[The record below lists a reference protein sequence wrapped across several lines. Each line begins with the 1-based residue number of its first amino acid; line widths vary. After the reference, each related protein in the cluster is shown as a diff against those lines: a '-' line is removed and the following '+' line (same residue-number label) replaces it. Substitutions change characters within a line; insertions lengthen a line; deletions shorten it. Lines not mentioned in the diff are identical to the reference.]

1 MLCIKAKLLINESK
15 APAYVSGPIPSPS
28 LLPTAHQPHWPS
40 FCPANV
46 LCSFLPESPD
56 TGCYLCL
63 AGSSLS
69 PLLGSFLSF
78 RSQLTWEHILSPVS
92 SSHPVITTSPFSNSL
107 HSSLLMTC
115 LVCPRHLYA
124 YCQVWL
130 LITPHSFSNVGN
142 KFYGQPIYKNL
153 IFVWLWL
160 AYCLFSICS
169 LTYILCASELSFDYL
184 SAVSTVP
191 GTWKIQG
198 SKEGSGEREGG
209 ERGREG
215 EKKGARRAI
224 AESEQFLVWIILC
237 AFCARL
243 P

>member
-1 MLCIKAKLLINESK
+1 MEGPCLCVWSHPQPVS
-15 APAYVSGPIPSPS
+15 PAHGT
-28 LLPTAHQPHWPS
+28 PTTRPS
-40 FCPANV
+40 FCSANV

-56 TGCYLCL
+56 TGCSLCL
-63 AGSSLS
+63 AVSSLS
-69 PLLGSFLSF
+69 PFFGSLLSF

-92 SSHPVITTSPFSNSL
+92 SSHPVVTTSPFSNSL
-107 HSSLLMTC
+107 HSSLPLTC

-142 KFYGQPIYKNL
+142 KCYGQPIYKNL

-160 AYCLFSICS
+160 TSCPFSVCS

-191 GTWKIQG
+191 STWKMSG
-198 SKEGSGEREGG
+198 TKEGS
-209 ERGREG
+209 RGREG
-215 EKKGARRAI
+215 GKREKEGEKEGARREI
-224 AESEQFLVWIILC
+224 ARSEQFLVWIILC
-237 AFCARL
+237 TFCAGL